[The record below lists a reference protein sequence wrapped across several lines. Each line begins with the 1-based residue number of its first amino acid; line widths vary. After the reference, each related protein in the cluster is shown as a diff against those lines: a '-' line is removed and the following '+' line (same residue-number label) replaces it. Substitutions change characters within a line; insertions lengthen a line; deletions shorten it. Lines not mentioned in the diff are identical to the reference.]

1 MEFEIFKT
9 GTHTS
14 DKGITKDYTED
25 DLNFIATSYNP
36 SENEAPIVIGH
47 PADNAPAYGWIESL
61 KVVGDKLIAKAKDI
75 IPEFKEA
82 VQKGLYKKR
91 SISLDKD
98 GKLRHVG
105 FLGAAAPAVKGLADI
120 QFSSPSEVEY
130 EYDIPGQTNQTSSKP
145 KENGNEKV
153 VYPEN
158 SEKLF
163 SNFSDQLNNIQSLL
177 SNLTQDFKE
186 KDNEQIKDINQQIN
200 NIKFKLNTSEL
211 ENKIDSKLKDGSF
224 TPAMKHKTMNLLS
237 YINDQNFTD
246 GFNFTNFTETI
257 RTLINEFID
266 SVPRIIYYENFA
278 EKPEDDNQN
287 FKEDYAGLPL
297 DEESSAIHKK
307 ALTLMKKDNITYESA
322 VLRIVKPK

>member
-61 KVVGDKLIAKAKDI
+61 KVVGDKLIAKAKDV

-120 QFSSPSEVEY
+120 QFSSPSEAEY
-130 EYDIPGQTNQTSSKP
+130 EYDIPGETKQTTSKP
-145 KENGNEKV
+145 KENDNEKI
-153 VYPEN
+153 VYPET

-186 KDNEQIKDINQQIN
+186 KDNDQIKDINQQIN

-211 ENKIDSKLKDGSF
+211 ENKIDSKLKDGSLY
-224 TPAMKHKTMNLLS
+224 PSN
-237 YINDQNFTD
+237 
-246 GFNFTNFTETI
+246 ETKN
-257 RTLINEFID
+257 NE
-266 SVPRIIYYENFA
+266 SLKLY
-278 EKPEDDNQN
+278 K
-287 FKEDYAGLPL
+287 
-297 DEESSAIHKK
+297 
-307 ALTLMKKDNITYESA
+307 
-322 VLRIVKPK
+322 